1 MPKRKPFEK
10 SQAPR
15 KGRTMYG
22 PNRTKEIDWF
32 SERVS
37 GHEYVVVGKKHSDLF
52 GEDIE
57 VYGDSSLLDTE
68 ELSPYRVTADLGA
81 DLVAQINAG
90 YSLTPGDW

>member
-1 MPKRKPFEK
+1 MAKRKPYEK
-10 SQAPR
+10 SKAPR
-15 KGRTMYG
+15 KGRTLYG
-22 PNRTKEIDWF
+22 PQRAKEIEWF
-32 SERVS
+32 SEKMTA
-37 GHEYVVVGKKHSDLF
+37 GEYVVVGKKHSDLF

-68 ELSPYRVTADLGA
+68 ELSPYRVTADHGA

>member
-1 MPKRKPFEK
+1 MPKRKPYEK
-10 SQAPR
+10 SKATRRGATVYNEKQLDTGYWDHVTA
-15 KGRTMYG
+15 G
-22 PNRTKEIDWF
+22 DW
-32 SERVS
+32 
-37 GHEYVVVGKKHSDLF
+37 VVVGKKHSDLF